1 MSDITRIRTR
11 SRAFRRFM
19 RKIKI
24 SKRLALRNRYYS
36 YVFGNKD
43 RTPPGALAKTGTSC
57 SCVMCGNPRKHF
69 DGKRKS
75 ESTRQELVADIL
87 TKEFSSEFGVFVKA
101 QLSLKI
107 NKNAGLEPDY
117 RQFQGYIFLFD
128 SNPDLFFWFSGVM
141 LKNVHAGFFVLSF
154 N

>member
-36 YVFGNKD
+36 CVFGNKD
-43 RTPPGALAKTGTSC
+43 KTPPGVLAKTGTSC

-75 ESTRQELVADIL
+75 ESTRQELAADIL
-87 TKEFSSEFGVFVKA
+87 AKEFANEFGVFVKA
-101 QLSLKI
+101 
-107 NKNAGLEPDY
+107 
-117 RQFQGYIFLFD
+117 
-128 SNPDLFFWFSGVM
+128 
-141 LKNVHAGFFVLSF
+141 
-154 N
+154 